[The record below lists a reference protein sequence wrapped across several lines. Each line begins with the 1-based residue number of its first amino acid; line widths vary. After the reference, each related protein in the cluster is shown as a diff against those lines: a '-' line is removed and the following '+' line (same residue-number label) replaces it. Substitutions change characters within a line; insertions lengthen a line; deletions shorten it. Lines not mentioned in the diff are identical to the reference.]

1 LAEQTAQKEKLT
13 MAILSGDFDKALAA
27 FILATTAASMGMEV
41 SMFFTFWGLNI
52 IKKNEGKI
60 KSKGFIRKM
69 FNIINR
75 GGSKRLTIS
84 KYNFG
89 GLGTYMMKLLMKEM
103 NMPSLDEF
111 ITMAHEMGVK
121 MIACTTT
128 CGIMGVPED
137 SFRPEVTTLAG
148 AARRNWLTLPGSTT
162 TFASACFPLIS
173 SIAVIVIAS
182 ALLYV
187 RFTFAMPPVN
197 SMGTIK
203 PGLILPLPVT
213 ASFTGLPI

>member
-1 LAEQTAQKEKLT
+1 MSEQAAPKEKMTL
-13 MAILSGDFDKALAA
+13 AICSGDFDKALAA

-52 IKKNEGKI
+52 IKKNEGSI
-60 KSKGFIRKM
+60 KSKGIIRKM

-89 GLGTYMMKLLMKEM
+89 GFGTFMIKRLMKEM

-111 ITMAHEMGVK
+111 IVMAHEMGVK

-148 AARRNWLTLPGSTT
+148 AATFLGDARESKITL
-162 TFASACFPLIS
+162 FI
-173 SIAVIVIAS
+173 
-182 ALLYV
+182 
-187 RFTFAMPPVN
+187 
-197 SMGTIK
+197 
-203 PGLILPLPVT
+203 
-213 ASFTGLPI
+213 